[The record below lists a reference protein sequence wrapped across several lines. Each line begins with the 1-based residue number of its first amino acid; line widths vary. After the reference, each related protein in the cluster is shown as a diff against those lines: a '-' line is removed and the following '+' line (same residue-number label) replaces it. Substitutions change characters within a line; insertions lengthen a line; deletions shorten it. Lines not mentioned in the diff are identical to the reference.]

1 MKERKSNISDSQL
14 IVNGLDSSF
23 KDKDCQIGLEK
34 QVYLIF
40 KTHLKQCD
48 FFNVEKKERGKQISG
63 KFIF

>member
-40 KTHLKQCD
+40 KTHLM
-48 FFNVEKKERGKQISG
+48 
-63 KFIF
+63 